1 MTEQHREAA
10 TSDAPKAAERGGRL
24 LSRRRVALA
33 LTLGAALVAG
43 IILPR
48 ARSRR
53 RATAVPAPDF
63 VLPVIYNGEEGSRV
77 RLADAR
83 GSAVLLD
90 FWASWCGPCQEQA
103 PIVDALARRYRARGL
118 VVLGI
123 DTGDEQEAAV
133 RWAQSRKLSYAVAFD
148 GGEVA
153 AAYRVEGLPTLVVID
168 RRGQIVATRTRVVS
182 LEDLSRLVD
191 EALAE

>member
-1 MTEQHREAA
+1 MTEHHREAA
-10 TSDAPKAAERGGRL
+10 TSAAPKAARRGGRV
-24 LSRRRVALA
+24 LSRRRVVLA
-33 LTLGAALVAG
+33 LGAALVVG
-43 IILPR
+43 VILPR
-48 ARSRR
+48 VWSRR
-53 RATAVPAPDF
+53 RARAVPAPDF

-77 RLADAR
+77 RLSDAR

-103 PIVDALARRYRARGL
+103 PIVDELARRYRARGL

-123 DTGDEQEAAV
+123 DTGDEQEAAI

-168 RRGQIVATRTRVVS
+168 RRGRIVATRTRVVS
-182 LEDLSRLVD
+182 EAELSRLVD